1 MAIAGKYRGGKSYVL
16 NHLINQ
22 PGCFGVGNTTNAC
35 TKGLWIWNKVV
46 KAKTQDGK
54 DLNVV
59 LIDTEG
65 LGDTEKDQ
73 NNDVR
78 IFMLAV
84 LLSSHII
91 FNCTGVIDNDS
102 ISQLSL
108 VSQMTNRIRL
118 SNADKHSNPDE
129 VEPEEFAQ
137 FFPDITLLVRDFF
150 L

>member
-1 MAIAGKYRGGKSYVL
+1 M
-16 NHLINQ
+16 
-22 PGCFGVGNTTNAC
+22 
-35 TKGLWIWNKVV
+35 VV
-46 KAKTQDGK
+46 
-54 DLNVV
+54 
-59 LIDTEG
+59 IDTEG
-65 LGDTEKDQ
+65 LGDVEKEQ

-137 FFPDITLLVRDFF
+137 FFPDITLLVRDFCLQLVDKDNKSITPDQYLENALVDLPGRSTAIVEKNRIRSAIRLNF
-150 L
+150 PK

>member
-1 MAIAGKYRGGKSYVL
+1 M
-16 NHLINQ
+16 
-22 PGCFGVGNTTNAC
+22 
-35 TKGLWIWNKVV
+35 VV
-46 KAKTQDGK
+46 
-54 DLNVV
+54 
-59 LIDTEG
+59 IDTEG
-65 LGDTEKDQ
+65 LGDVEKEQ

-137 FFPDITLLVRDFF
+137 FFPDITLLVRDFS
-150 L
+150 LKLVDKENKSITPD

>member
-1 MAIAGKYRGGKSYVL
+1 
-16 NHLINQ
+16 
-22 PGCFGVGNTTNAC
+22 
-35 TKGLWIWNKVV
+35 VV
-46 KAKTQDGK
+46 
-54 DLNVV
+54 V
-59 LIDTEG
+59 IDTEG
-65 LGDTEKDQ
+65 LGDTEKEK

-118 SNADKHSNPDE
+118 SNEDKHSKPDE
-129 VEPEEFAQ
+129 V
-137 FFPDITLLVRDFF
+137 
-150 L
+150 